1 LAAAVTERT
10 PPLLHLFSKHSNYSN
25 KTMAEISAK
34 TVMDLR
40 SKTNA
45 GMMDCKKALAEAS
58 GDMDKAEEILR
69 KKGITKMEKR
79 TDRVSK
85 EGMVNALLSAG
96 GKSGV
101 LVEVNCETDF
111 VSKNEGWRAFVGD
124 LTQHALTSSAASL
137 EALLAEPYSKGS
149 GSVDEVVK
157 IKGAETGEV
166 TLLRRFTRF
175 TADASSAIATYL
187 HLGGRIG
194 VMVEVAAGKPAT
206 LEADAFKTLLK
217 DLTMHIAAANPEFLD
232 RSEVPAATIE
242 RERGIYAE
250 SDRLKG
256 KPAAAMES
264 ILNGM
269 LNKFYSQ
276 VSLLEQG
283 FIKDPDQTIGDLVKT
298 TGKALDDTLTIKRFA
313 RFAVGE
319 ELKA

>member
-1 LAAAVTERT
+1 
-10 PPLLHLFSKHSNYSN
+10 
-25 KTMAEISAK
+25 MAEISAK

-40 SKTNA
+40 AKTNA
-45 GMMDCKKALAEAS
+45 GMMDCKKALAEAE
-58 GDMDKAEEILR
+58 GDMTKAEEILR
-69 KKGITKMEKR
+69 KKGIVKMENR

-85 EGMVNALLSAG
+85 EGMINAQLG
-96 GKSGV
+96 DGNKSGV
-101 LVEVNCETDF
+101 LIEVNCETDF

-124 LTQHALTSSAASL
+124 ITGHALSSSADTL
-137 EALLAEPYSKGS
+137 EALLAEPYTKGE

-157 IKGAETGEV
+157 VKGAQTGEV
-166 TLLRRFTRF
+166 TLIRRFTRF
-175 TADASSAIATYL
+175 IADANSTVATYL

-194 VMVEVAAGKPAT
+194 VMIEVAADKAET
-206 LEADAFKTLLK
+206 LEAEGFKTLLK
-217 DLTMHIAAANPEFLD
+217 DLTMHIAAANPEFLS
-232 RSEVPAATIE
+232 RSEVPAAVVE

-256 KPAAAMES
+256 KPAAAMEG
-264 ILNGM
+264 ILAGM

-276 VSLLEQG
+276 ICLLDQG
-283 FIKDPDQTIGDLVKT
+283 FVKDPDQTITDLVKA